1 MPGPGT
7 GFSYCPARV
16 FGENR
21 FTEPVENRL
30 VPALNPGALTGR
42 GNNTWLL
49 DGREPTLIDAG
60 VGAPAHVEAIAQ
72 ALGGRPLQRVLVT
85 HGHPDHASGVP
96 ALRVRWPAIEACK
109 WIMALEPGWTGLAD
123 GQPVTG
129 GDAMLTVVHT
139 PGHALDHVCF
149 WNAETGSLY
158 AGDMVVLGST
168 VMIPAARGG
177 GLRAYLQSLER
188 IAALAPTR
196 IFPGHGPVIDDPLS
210 LVAEYIQHRRFRDA
224 QVAACLRDGIVEP
237 DVIVMHVYPDLAPEL
252 RSAARATIEAHILK
266 LREDGL

>member
-1 MPGPGT
+1 M
-7 GFSYCPARV
+7 
-16 FGENR
+16 
-21 FTEPVENRL
+21 
-30 VPALNPGALTGR
+30 
-42 GNNTWLL
+42 
-49 DGREPTLIDAG
+49 REPTLIDAG

-96 ALRVRWPAIEACK
+96 ALRARWPAIEACK
-109 WIMALEPGWTGLAD
+109 WIWPRTSRAGPVLPMASRSRA
-123 GQPVTG
+123 

-149 WNAETGSLY
+149 WNAETRSLY

-188 IAALAPTR
+188 IAALAPAR

-210 LVAEYIQHRRFRDA
+210 LIAEYIEHRRFRDA

-237 DVIVMHVYPDLAPEL
+237 DAIVTHVYPDLAPEL